1 MDDHHP
7 SMNVVAD
14 LAGPEQREADRRD
27 SERIPIHLLVRE
39 AALGGSFEPYE
50 GNLGLGGVFFDGL
63 HPPSGPRIEVRFL
76 IPGTKH
82 EIEATGEVLRVSR
95 EGARFGTHVKF
106 VDMPLSSELAIARFL
121 QDE

>member
-1 MDDHHP
+1 MDDRHP
-7 SMNVVAD
+7 SMNAVAD
-14 LAGPEQREADRRD
+14 LAGPERDADRRD

-39 AALGGSFEPYE
+39 AALGGSFEACE

-63 HPPSGPRIEVRFL
+63 HPPSGNRVEVRFL
-76 IPGTKH
+76 IPGTRR

-106 VDMPLSSELAIARFL
+106 VDMPLSAELAIARFL